1 MRYPS
6 FARAL
11 ALGVFVTA
19 GCAKQTPSAPT
30 AAAPAAAAAAAPT
43 ALATKAPEPIHISH
57 GQEIKLTDYLVP
69 GKTTIFDFYS
79 EFCPPC
85 RALSPKLEKLH
96 QDRADIAVVKVDI
109 NRPGIHG
116 IDWQSPVAHEFGL
129 QSIPH
134 LTVYGPDG
142 AVKADGDA
150 AYDLVLGWIGG

>member
-6 FARAL
+6 FAL
-11 ALGVFVTA
+11 VLSLGVVTA
-19 GCAKQTPSAPT
+19 SCAKQP
-30 AAAPAAAAAAAPT
+30 AAEPAAAAAQPSAP
-43 ALATKAPEPIHISH
+43 AVNAKAPEPLHISH
-57 GQEIKLTDYLVP
+57 GAEIKLADYVVP

-79 EFCPPC
+79 EYCPPC

-96 QDRADIAVVKVDI
+96 KDRADISVVKVDI

-116 IDWQSPVAHEFGL
+116 IDWQSPVAHEFSL
-129 QSIPH
+129 ESIPH